1 MLTVYGCTNTRSSRV
16 LWALE
21 EASAEYEYIAVDL
34 RAGAGWKP
42 EYLALNPG
50 GKVPTLV
57 DGEFVLTESAAICT
71 YIGDRFPASR
81 LTPPVG
87 SLDRAHYDQ
96 WCYFV
101 LSELEQPLWT
111 IAKHT
116 FALPE
121 RRRVPAVFDAARWEF
136 AVAAK
141 VLATDLGQRE
151 FIVGDRFTSADILIA
166 HTLAWAR
173 ACKLPLE
180 HDNLTAY
187 ADRLLARPAW
197 ARARE
202 RERAESGSKF
212 RETV

>member
-1 MLTVYGCTNTRSSRV
+1 MLTVYGCANTRSSRV

-21 EASAEYEYIAVDL
+21 EAGAEYEYVAIDL

-57 DGEFVLTESAAICT
+57 DGGLVLTESAAICT

-87 SLDRAHYDQ
+87 SPERAHYDQ
-96 WCYFV
+96 WCYFA

-111 IAKHT
+111 LAKHL

-121 RRRVPAVFDAARWEF
+121 RRRVPAVLDTARWEF
-136 AVAAK
+136 AVAVK
-141 VLATDLGQRE
+141 ILALGLGQRE
-151 FIVGDRFTSADILIA
+151 FIVCDHFTAADILMA
-166 HTLAWAR
+166 HTLAWAS
-173 ACKLPLE
+173 AFKLPLE
-180 HDNLTAY
+180 HDHLVTY
-187 ADRLLARPAW
+187 TERLLARPAW
-197 ARARE
+197 ARVQKRE
-202 RERAESGSKF
+202 QAERD
-212 RETV
+212 

>member
-1 MLTVYGCTNTRSSRV
+1 MLTVYGCANTRSSRV

-21 EASAEYEYIAVDL
+21 EAGAEYEYVAVDL

-57 DGEFVLTESAAICT
+57 DGEMVLTESAAICT

-87 SLDRAHYDQ
+87 SLERAHYDQ

-111 IAKHT
+111 MAKHL

-121 RRRVPAVFDAARWEF
+121 RRRVPAVLDTARWEF

-141 VLATDLGQRE
+141 VLAAGLGRRE
-151 FIVGDRFTSADILIA
+151 FIVGDHFTAADILIA
-166 HTLAWAR
+166 HTLTWAL
-173 ACKLPLE
+173 AFELPLE
-180 HDNLTAY
+180 PERLKTYVEH
-187 ADRLLARPAW
+187 LLARPAW
-197 ARARE
+197 ARVHE
-202 RERAESGSKF
+202 REETESGAKL
-212 RETV
+212 

>member
-1 MLTVYGCTNTRSSRV
+1 MLTVYGCANTRSSRV

-21 EASAEYEYIAVDL
+21 EAGAEYEYVAVDL

-57 DGEFVLTESAAICT
+57 DGELVLTESAAICT

-81 LTPPVG
+81 LTPSVG
-87 SLDRAHYDQ
+87 SPERAHYDQ

-111 IAKHT
+111 MAKHL

-121 RRRVPAVFDAARWEF
+121 RRRVPAMLDTARWEF
-136 AVAAK
+136 AMAAK
-141 VLATDLGQRE
+141 VLAAGLGRRE
-151 FIVGDRFTSADILIA
+151 FIVGDHFTAADILIA
-166 HTLAWAR
+166 HTLTWALVFE
-173 ACKLPLE
+173 LPLE
-180 HDNLTAY
+180 HDYLKIY
-187 ADRLLARPAW
+187 AERLLARPAW
-197 ARARE
+197 ARVHE
-202 RERAESGSKF
+202 REEAESGVKP
-212 RETV
+212 

>member
-1 MLTVYGCTNTRSSRV
+1 MLTVYGCANTRSSRV

-21 EASAEYEYIAVDL
+21 EAGTEYQYVAVDL

-42 EYLALNPG
+42 EYLVLNPG

-57 DGEFVLTESAAICT
+57 DGETVLTESAAICT

-87 SLDRAHYDQ
+87 SPERARYDQ

-111 IAKHT
+111 LAKHL

-121 RRRVPAVFDAARWEF
+121 RRRVPAVLDTARWEF

-141 VLATDLGQRE
+141 VLAAGLGRRE
-151 FIVGDRFTSADILIA
+151 FILGDHFTAADILIA
-166 HTLAWAR
+166 HTLAWALGFE
-173 ACKLPLE
+173 LPLE
-180 HDNLTAY
+180 QDHLKTY
-187 ADRLLARPAW
+187 AERLLARPAW
-197 ARARE
+197 ARVQE
-202 RERAESGSKF
+202 REQAEGGKP
-212 RETV
+212 

>member
-1 MLTVYGCTNTRSSRV
+1 MLTVYGCANTRSSRV

-21 EASAEYEYIAVDL
+21 EAGAEYEYVAVDL

-57 DGEFVLTESAAICT
+57 DGELALTESAAICT

-87 SLDRAHYDQ
+87 SPERAHYDQ

-111 IAKHT
+111 LAKHL

-121 RRRVPAVFDAARWEF
+121 HRRVPAVLDTARWEF

-141 VLATDLGQRE
+141 VLAAGLGRRE
-151 FIVGDRFTSADILIA
+151 FIVGDHFTATDILIA
-166 HTLAWAR
+166 HTLAWAL
-173 ACKLPLE
+173 AFKLPLE
-180 HDNLTAY
+180 HNHLAAY
-187 ADRLLARPAW
+187 AERLLARPAW
-197 ARARE
+197 ARVQKRE
-202 RERAESGSKF
+202 QAESGLKP
-212 RETV
+212 

>member
-1 MLTVYGCTNTRSSRV
+1 MLTVYGCANTRSSRV

-21 EASAEYEYIAVDL
+21 EAGAEYEYVAIDL

-57 DGEFVLTESAAICT
+57 DGGLVLTESAAICT

-87 SLDRAHYDQ
+87 SPERAHYDQ
-96 WCYFV
+96 WCYFA

-111 IAKHT
+111 LAKHL

-121 RRRVPAVFDAARWEF
+121 RRRVPAVLDTARWEF

-141 VLATDLGQRE
+141 ILALGLGQRE
-151 FIVGDRFTSADILIA
+151 FIVGDHFTAADILMA
-166 HTLAWAR
+166 HTLTWAS
-173 ACKLPLE
+173 AFKLPLE
-180 HDNLTAY
+180 HDHLVTY
-187 ADRLLARPAW
+187 TERLLARPAW
-197 ARARE
+197 ARVQKRE
-202 RERAESGSKF
+202 QAERD
-212 RETV
+212 

>member
-1 MLTVYGCTNTRSSRV
+1 MLTVYGCANTRSSRV

-21 EASAEYEYIAVDL
+21 EAGAEYEYVAIDL

-42 EYLALNPG
+42 EYLALNPS

-57 DGEFVLTESAAICT
+57 DGGLVLTESAAICT

-87 SLDRAHYDQ
+87 SPERAHYDQ
-96 WCYFV
+96 WCYFA

-111 IAKHT
+111 LAKHL

-121 RRRVPAVFDAARWEF
+121 RRRVPAVLDTARWEF

-141 VLATDLGQRE
+141 ILALGLGQRE
-151 FIVGDRFTSADILIA
+151 FIVGDHFTAADILMA
-166 HTLAWAR
+166 HTLTWAS
-173 ACKLPLE
+173 AFKLPLE
-180 HDNLTAY
+180 HDHLVTY
-187 ADRLLARPAW
+187 TERLLARPAW
-197 ARARE
+197 ARVQKRE
-202 RERAESGSKF
+202 QAERD
-212 RETV
+212 

>member
-1 MLTVYGCTNTRSSRV
+1 MLTVYGCANTRSSRV

-21 EASAEYEYIAVDL
+21 EAGAEYEYVAIDL

-57 DGEFVLTESAAICT
+57 DGGLVLTESAAICT

-87 SLDRAHYDQ
+87 SPERAHYDQ
-96 WCYFV
+96 WCYFA

-111 IAKHT
+111 LAKHL

-121 RRRVPAVFDAARWEF
+121 RRRVPAVLDTARWEF
-136 AVAAK
+136 AVAVK
-141 VLATDLGQRE
+141 ILALGLGQRE
-151 FIVGDRFTSADILIA
+151 FIVGDHFTAADILMA
-166 HTLAWAR
+166 HTLAWAS
-173 ACKLPLE
+173 AFKLPLE
-180 HDNLTAY
+180 HDHLVTY
-187 ADRLLARPAW
+187 TERLLARPAW
-197 ARARE
+197 ARVQK
-202 RERAESGSKF
+202 RERAE
-212 RETV
+212 RD

>member
-1 MLTVYGCTNTRSSRV
+1 MLTVYGCANTRSSRV

-21 EASAEYEYIAVDL
+21 EAGAEYEYVAIDL

-57 DGEFVLTESAAICT
+57 DGGLVLTESAAICT

-87 SLDRAHYDQ
+87 SPERAHYDQ
-96 WCYFV
+96 WCYFA

-111 IAKHT
+111 LAKHL

-121 RRRVPAVFDAARWEF
+121 RRRVPAVLDTARWEF

-141 VLATDLGQRE
+141 ILALGLGQRE
-151 FIVGDRFTSADILIA
+151 FIVGDHFTAADILMA
-166 HTLAWAR
+166 HTLAWAS
-173 ACKLPLE
+173 AFKLPLE
-180 HDNLTAY
+180 HDHLVTY
-187 ADRLLARPAW
+187 TERLLARPAW
-197 ARARE
+197 ARVQKRE
-202 RERAESGSKF
+202 QAERD
-212 RETV
+212 

>member
-1 MLTVYGCTNTRSSRV
+1 MLTVYGCGNTRSSRV

-21 EASAEYEYIAVDL
+21 EVGAEYEYVAVDL

-57 DGEFVLTESAAICT
+57 DGEMILTESAAICT
-71 YIGDRFPASR
+71 YIGDRYPASR

-87 SLDRAHYDQ
+87 SPERAYYDQ

-111 IAKHT
+111 MAKHI

-121 RRRVPAVFDAARWEF
+121 RRRIPAILDTARWEF

-141 VLATDLGQRE
+141 VLATGLGRRE
-151 FIVGDRFTSADILIA
+151 FIVGDHFTAADILIA
-166 HTLAWAR
+166 HTLTWAL
-173 ACKLPLE
+173 AFKLPLE
-180 HDNLTAY
+180 HDRLATY
-187 ADRLLARPAW
+187 AERLLARPAW
-197 ARARE
+197 GRVQE
-202 RERAESGSKF
+202 REQAENSAKP
-212 RETV
+212 

>member
-21 EASAEYEYIAVDL
+21 EAGVEYEYVAVDL
-34 RAGAGWKP
+34 RAGAGWQP

-57 DGEFVLTESAAICT
+57 DGEFILTESAAICT
-71 YIGDRFPASR
+71 YIGDRFPSSR

-87 SLDRAHYDQ
+87 SQERARYDQ

-111 IAKHT
+111 LTKHT
-116 FALPE
+116 FTLPE
-121 RRRVPAVFDAARWEF
+121 RWRVPAVLDTTRWEF

-141 VLATDLGQRE
+141 VLAVGLGRRE
-151 FIVGDRFTSADILIA
+151 FFVDNCFTAADILIA
-166 HTLAWAR
+166 HTLAWAQ

-187 ADRLLARPAW
+187 ADRLLARPGW
-197 ARARE
+197 LRTRE
-202 RERAESGSKF
+202 RERAESGSQS
-212 RETV
+212 

>member
-1 MLTVYGCTNTRSSRV
+1 MLTVYGCANTRSSRV

-21 EASAEYEYIAVDL
+21 EAGAEYEYVAVDL

-57 DGEFVLTESAAICT
+57 DGELVLTESAAICT
-71 YIGDRFPASR
+71 YIGDCFPASR

-87 SLDRAHYDQ
+87 SPERARYDQ

-111 IAKHT
+111 MAKHR

-121 RRRVPAVFDAARWEF
+121 RQRVPAMLDTARWEF

-141 VLATDLGQRE
+141 VLAGGLGRRE
-151 FIVGDRFTSADILIA
+151 FIVDGGLTAADILIA

-173 ACKLPLE
+173 AFELPLE
-180 HDNLTAY
+180 HDHLTAY
-187 ADRLLARPAW
+187 AERLLARPAW
-197 ARARE
+197 ARVQE
-202 RERAESGSKF
+202 REQAESSAKP
-212 RETV
+212 

>member
-16 LWALE
+16 VWALE
-21 EASAEYEYIAVDL
+21 EAGAEYEYIAVDL
-34 RAGAGWKP
+34 RAGAGRQP
-42 EYLALNPG
+42 EYLALNAG

-57 DGEFVLTESAAICT
+57 DGGLVLTESAAICT
-71 YIGDRFPASR
+71 YIGDHFPSSR

-87 SLDRAHYDQ
+87 SHERARYDQ

-111 IAKHT
+111 IAKHN

-121 RRRVPAVFDAARWEF
+121 RRRVPAVLDTARWEF

-141 VLATDLGQRE
+141 VLAAGLGRGE
-151 FIVGDRFTSADILIA
+151 FIVGDGFTAADILIA

-173 ACKLPLE
+173 ACELSPE

-187 ADRLLARPAW
+187 AARLLARPAW

-202 RERAESGSKF
+202 RERVEGGSKS
-212 RETV
+212 

>member
-1 MLTVYGCTNTRSSRV
+1 MLTVYGCANTRSSRV

-21 EASAEYEYIAVDL
+21 EAGAEYEYVAIDL

-57 DGEFVLTESAAICT
+57 DGGLVLTESAAICT

-87 SLDRAHYDQ
+87 SPERAHYDQ
-96 WCYFV
+96 WCYFA

-111 IAKHT
+111 LAKHL

-121 RRRVPAVFDAARWEF
+121 RRRVPAVLDTARWEF
-136 AVAAK
+136 AVAVK
-141 VLATDLGQRE
+141 ILALGLGQRE
-151 FIVGDRFTSADILIA
+151 FIVGDHFTAADILMA
-166 HTLAWAR
+166 HTLTWAS
-173 ACKLPLE
+173 AFKLPLE
-180 HDNLTAY
+180 HDHLVTY
-187 ADRLLARPAW
+187 TERLLARPAW
-197 ARARE
+197 ARVQKRE
-202 RERAESGSKF
+202 QAERD
-212 RETV
+212 

>member
-1 MLTVYGCTNTRSSRV
+1 MLTVYGCANTRSSRV

-21 EASAEYEYIAVDL
+21 EAGAEYEYVAIDL

-57 DGEFVLTESAAICT
+57 DGGLVLTESAAICT

-87 SLDRAHYDQ
+87 SPERAHYDQ
-96 WCYFV
+96 WCYFA

-111 IAKHT
+111 LAKHL

-121 RRRVPAVFDAARWEF
+121 RRRVPAVLDTARWEF
-136 AVAAK
+136 AVAVK
-141 VLATDLGQRE
+141 ILALGLGQRE
-151 FIVGDRFTSADILIA
+151 FIVGDHFTAADILMA
-166 HTLAWAR
+166 HTLAWAS
-173 ACKLPLE
+173 AFKLPLE
-180 HDNLTAY
+180 HDHLVTY
-187 ADRLLARPAW
+187 TERLLARPAW
-197 ARARE
+197 ARVQKRE
-202 RERAESGSKF
+202 QAERD
-212 RETV
+212 

>member
-1 MLTVYGCTNTRSSRV
+1 MLTVYGCANTRSSRV

-21 EASAEYEYIAVDL
+21 EAGAEYEYVAVDL

-57 DGEFVLTESAAICT
+57 DGELVLTESAAICT

-87 SLDRAHYDQ
+87 SPERARYDQ

-111 IAKHT
+111 MAKHR

-121 RRRVPAVFDAARWEF
+121 RRRVPAMLDTARWEF
-136 AVAAK
+136 GVAAK
-141 VLATDLGQRE
+141 VLARGLGRRE
-151 FIVGDRFTSADILIA
+151 FIVVDNFTAADILIA
-166 HTLAWAR
+166 HTLTWAR
-173 ACKLPLE
+173 AFELPLE
-180 HDNLTAY
+180 HDHLAAY
-187 ADRLLARPAW
+187 AERLLARPAW
-197 ARARE
+197 ARAQE
-202 RERAESGSKF
+202 REQAESGSKP
-212 RETV
+212 

>member
-1 MLTVYGCTNTRSSRV
+1 MLTVYGCVNTRSSRV
-16 LWALE
+16 LWAME
-21 EASAEYEYIAVDL
+21 EAGAEYEYVAVDL

-50 GKVPTLV
+50 GKVPTLA
-57 DGEFVLTESAAICT
+57 DGELVLTESAAICT

-87 SLDRAHYDQ
+87 SPERARYDQ

-111 IAKHT
+111 MAKHL

-121 RRRVPAVFDAARWEF
+121 RRRVPAMLDTARWEF
-136 AVAAK
+136 AVATK
-141 VLATDLGQRE
+141 VLARGLGRRE
-151 FIVGDRFTSADILIA
+151 FIVDNGLTAADILIA

-173 ACKLPLE
+173 TFELPLE
-180 HDNLTAY
+180 HDHLAAY
-187 ADRLLARPAW
+187 AERLLARPAW
-197 ARARE
+197 ARVQDRE
-202 RERAESGSKF
+202 QAESGSGP
-212 RETV
+212 

>member
-1 MLTVYGCTNTRSSRV
+1 MLTVYGCANTRSSRV
-16 LWALE
+16 LWAME
-21 EASAEYEYIAVDL
+21 EAGAEYEYVAVDL

-57 DGEFVLTESAAICT
+57 DGELVLTESAAICT

-87 SLDRAHYDQ
+87 SPERARYDQ

-111 IAKHT
+111 MAKHL

-121 RRRVPAVFDAARWEF
+121 RRRVPAMLDTARWEF

-141 VLATDLGQRE
+141 VLAGGLGRRE
-151 FIVGDRFTSADILIA
+151 FIVDGGLTAADILIA

-173 ACKLPLE
+173 TFELPLE
-180 HDNLTAY
+180 HDHLAAY
-187 ADRLLARPAW
+187 AQRLLARPAW
-197 ARARE
+197 ARVQE
-202 RERAESGSKF
+202 REQAESGSGP
-212 RETV
+212 

>member
-1 MLTVYGCTNTRSSRV
+1 MLTVYGCANTRSSRV

-21 EASAEYEYIAVDL
+21 EAGAEYEYVAIDL

-57 DGEFVLTESAAICT
+57 DGGLVLTESAAICT

-87 SLDRAHYDQ
+87 SPERAHYDQ
-96 WCYFV
+96 WCYFA

-111 IAKHT
+111 LAKHL

-121 RRRVPAVFDAARWEF
+121 RRRVPAVLDTARWEF
-136 AVAAK
+136 AVAVK
-141 VLATDLGQRE
+141 ILALGLGQRE
-151 FIVGDRFTSADILIA
+151 FIVGDHFTAADILMA
-166 HTLAWAR
+166 HTLAWAS
-173 ACKLPLE
+173 AFKLPLE
-180 HDNLTAY
+180 HDHLVTY
-187 ADRLLARPAW
+187 TERLLARPAW
-197 ARARE
+197 ARVQKREQAARD
-202 RERAESGSKF
+202 
-212 RETV
+212 

>member
-1 MLTVYGCTNTRSSRV
+1 MLTVYGCANTRSSRV

-21 EASAEYEYIAVDL
+21 EAGAEYEYVAVDL

-57 DGEFVLTESAAICT
+57 DSEMVLTESAAICT
-71 YIGDRFPASR
+71 YIGDRFPVSR
-81 LTPPVG
+81 LTPPA
-87 SLDRAHYDQ
+87 SSPERAHYDQ

-111 IAKHT
+111 LAKHT

-121 RRRVPAVFDAARWEF
+121 RRRVPAVLDTARWEF

-141 VLATDLGQRE
+141 ALATGLGRRE
-151 FIVGDRFTSADILIA
+151 FIVGDHFTAADILVA
-166 HTLAWAR
+166 HTLAWAL
-173 ACKLPLE
+173 AFELPLE
-180 HDNLTAY
+180 HDYLKTY
-187 ADRLLARPAW
+187 AERLLARPTW
-197 ARARE
+197 VRVQE
-202 RERAESGSKF
+202 REQAEQRVKS
-212 RETV
+212 